1 MAGSIGESVNIPL
14 VIIML
19 NSQRV
24 ESVYLEGKGAGNRGV
39 GALYFQAV
47 LGACGEVTFDEEV
60 AARAAVVVGGEQ
72 GFALVEFTD
81 GVESPGCGEHISS
94 GFRGRKLVPSVLPGG
109 EGRIIPAQ
117 VRTCKSTCPYLCRV
131 GFSPPCQTVM
141 VSRSE
146 KFFQMRGLS
155 SRILRGFHRYLIRLK
170 YHHRQNR

>member
-1 MAGSIGESVNIPL
+1 
-14 VIIML
+14 ML
-19 NSQRV
+19 NSQGV

-47 LGACGEVTFDEEV
+47 LGACGEVALAEEV

-94 GFRGRKLVPSVLPGG
+94 GFRGRKLVPAVLPGG

-131 GFSPPCQTVM
+131 GKPHPALKITILPRVY
-141 VSRSE
+141 
-146 KFFQMRGLS
+146 LS
-155 SRILRGFHRYLIRLK
+155 SMLVCNLQTTHLASFWIRLF
-170 YHHRQNR
+170 YCFCILL

>member
-47 LGACGEVTFDEEV
+47 LGACGEVALDEEV

-94 GFRGRKLVPSVLPGG
+94 GFRGRKLVPAVLPGG

-131 GFSPPCQTVM
+131 GKPHPALKITILPRVY
-141 VSRSE
+141 
-146 KFFQMRGLS
+146 LS
-155 SRILRGFHRYLIRLK
+155 SMLVCNLQTTHLASFWIRLF
-170 YHHRQNR
+170 YCFCILL